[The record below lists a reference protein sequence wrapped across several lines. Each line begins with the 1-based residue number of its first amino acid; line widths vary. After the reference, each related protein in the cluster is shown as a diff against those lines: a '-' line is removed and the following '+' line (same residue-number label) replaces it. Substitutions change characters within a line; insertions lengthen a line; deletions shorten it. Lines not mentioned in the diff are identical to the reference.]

1 MKLFLVCNGIGC
13 SKKIPFKGNYDT
25 VYDIR
30 AMHGDF
36 FPVKCPYCGQTR
48 YYAYNEVRA
57 FSPFEEKTT
66 MAFIWGAFLFLA
78 FGTVAF
84 ATLCMVKHLPMDHFL
99 WIIVMSVGF
108 LLIVS
113 AIVVSAMYISAK
125 EFNEDCAMSKA
136 PNFNADAIKEMDDDS
151 VVKNAFK
158 TGKIYEWPEI
168 VEICDDDYLEMLYMS
183 CTQNHGVVTEEVTLD
198 LLNAYRSIGG
208 YKHGEALQKAWM
220 ILEDNAEAIKECCTH
235 PVYSEGEET
244 FCNSQYV
251 KKIENLLDNAEKAEP
266 TVPLVARFIRE
277 KVKR

>member
-1 MKLFLVCNGIGC
+1 MKLFLECNGIDC

-30 AMHGDF
+30 AKHGDF
-36 FPVKCPYCGQTR
+36 FPVKCPYCGKTH

-66 MAFIWGAFLFLA
+66 IAFIWGAFLFLA

-113 AIVVSAMYISAK
+113 AIIVSAMYISAK

-168 VEICDDDYLEMLYMS
+168 VEICVLI
-183 CTQNHGVVTEEVTLD
+183 
-198 LLNAYRSIGG
+198 LL
-208 YKHGEALQKAWM
+208 
-220 ILEDNAEAIKECCTH
+220 
-235 PVYSEGEET
+235 
-244 FCNSQYV
+244 
-251 KKIENLLDNAEKAEP
+251 
-266 TVPLVARFIRE
+266 
-277 KVKR
+277 